1 VVARPGVVVVEMGA
15 TVEVVSPTGRSS
27 AVGREEVE
35 VVACSREWEAEEA
48 SCLQA

>member
-1 VVARPGVVVVEMGA
+1 MVARPGVAAVEMGA